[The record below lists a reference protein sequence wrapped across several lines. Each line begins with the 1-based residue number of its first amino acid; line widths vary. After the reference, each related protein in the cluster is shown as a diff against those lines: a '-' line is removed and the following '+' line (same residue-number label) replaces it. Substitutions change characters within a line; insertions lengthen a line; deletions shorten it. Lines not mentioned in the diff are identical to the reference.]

1 MDPNK
6 WEEKD
11 MSAPVVLLVIATF
24 PSRRVGQVCIPSSN
38 LQEGVSPEP
47 PHPTVQLFK
56 VLAVCEK

>member
-1 MDPNK
+1 MGPKK

-11 MSAPVVLLVIATF
+11 MSACVVLLVIATF

-47 PHPTVQLFK
+47 PHPPVQLFK
-56 VLAVCEK
+56 VLVVR